1 MREATDLGIS
11 AGVRRELAGR
21 RIDLGKIKFPVKA
34 GVVTLQGELCFV
46 GIEKNIDETAVELK
60 FIESSLKM
68 ITGVQGL
75 AFELTNWAKNDSGVW
90 ESTEATAGPSSS
102 SSASSSMAGD
112 GFVCPDCDYVIRFC
126 PCCGKPLTA
135 AGKQAARGQRK
146 PGMPMRPVIKKKKP
160 FTSFSSPVIAS
171 PVASPSDL
179 LKKSPS
185 ISSPEKSQPALPPVK
200 PFAAKTPTPPVRP
213 AMPTVTTGAPPVIPA
228 KPATQIPNVKP
239 APAQV
244 ASSQPRPA
252 TPPVSPKTPAP
263 SVFPTTPAAPAPA
276 RPSAPPQTPD
286 PRPVAP
292 KVPAAVTPASGLTDH
307 SPDFAGTDMESADS
321 SAETM
326 AKDDIFADLMQD
338 PQPAAPGPATRK
350 TDHSGPVSAKEVPAF
365 NFDDLLSSS
374 ETEPGEPDQTN
385 NEENSAPPSFDLG
398 ALGDFDAPLPP
409 EKHQSPAFVLPTAP
423 ADDADLLP
431 PLKITPTATKTP
443 AEQLCKFES
452 PAADPF
458 DLGDDTPLP
467 PIKPEKPANSNF
479 FDDDTPLPPMKP
491 SHSSAPDPMSFV
503 DEDTPL
509 PPMKPKAPAGKE
521 HKDPFAALFS
531 ETEMNINLPTGS
543 NSSGKDPFSSLDLDL
558 DVLEVFPSSDS
569 EPVALPAK
577 KPAPG
582 TKKPA
587 PVDDNPFNIDNV
599 IDLDSPVDN
608 KAKSKP
614 KASKDPFDLDDFDIS
629 KFKL

>member
-21 RIDLGKIKFPVKA
+21 RIDLSKIKFPVKA

-46 GIEKNIDETAVELK
+46 GIEKTVDETAVELK
-60 FIESSLKM
+60 FIETSLKM
-68 ITGVQGL
+68 IAGVQGL
-75 AFELTNWAKNDSGVW
+75 AYELTNWAKNDSGVW
-90 ESTEATAGPSSS
+90 ESTDTASGQSSS
-102 SSASSSMAGD
+102 LSAPSSMAGD

-126 PCCGKPLTA
+126 PCCGKPLSA
-135 AGKQAARGQRK
+135 AGKQTGRVQRK
-146 PGMPMRPVIKKKKP
+146 SGMPIRPVIKKKKP
-160 FTSFSSPVIAS
+160 VTSFSSPVIAS

-185 ISSPEKSQPALPPVK
+185 MTSPVK
-200 PFAAKTPTPPVRP
+200 PSEAKTPTPPVRP
-213 AMPTVTTGAPPVIPA
+213 SV
-228 KPATQIPNVKP
+228 
-239 APAQV
+239 
-244 ASSQPRPA
+244 PA
-252 TPPVSPKTPAP
+252 TPIVTAPTNPVKPGPQIPVAKPTPIPGAINQANP
-263 SVFPTTPAAPAPA
+263 VTPTSQQP
-276 RPSAPPQTPD
+276 
-286 PRPVAP
+286 PRPVEPQATGIKAPLPKVPTASSTTNRPAEAP
-292 KVPAAVTPASGLTDH
+292 KVQDHKPAVPKVQPPVTVAPTPAFIDETADTEEFSRN
-307 SPDFAGTDMESADS
+307 SADS
-321 SAETM
+321 SAENLP
-326 AKDDIFADLMQD
+326 KDDIFADLMQD
-338 PQPAAPGPATRK
+338 PQPVAAKPTVRASENTRP
-350 TDHSGPVSAKEVPAF
+350 TPAKEVPAF

-385 NEENSAPPSFDLG
+385 TEDNSAPPSFDLG
-398 ALGDFDAPLPP
+398 ALGDFDTPLPP
-409 EKHQSPAFVLPTAP
+409 AKPQMPAFVLPATSDDS

-431 PLKITPTATKTP
+431 PLKMA
-443 AEQLCKFES
+443 
-452 PAADPF
+452 PAAVNPF

-467 PIKPEKPANSNF
+467 PIKPEKTANNNF

-491 SHSSAPDPMSFV
+491 AHASTPDPMSFA

-531 ETEMNINLPTGS
+531 ETEMNIGLPAGS
-543 NSSGKDPFSSLDLDL
+543 NASGKDPFSSLDLDL
-558 DVLEVFPSSDS
+558 DVLEVFPSNDS

-582 TKKPA
+582 AKKPA

-614 KASKDPFDLDDFDIS
+614 KATKDPFDLDDFDIS